1 LGSKNRSRA
10 IRPLYGFLIARFW
23 APAKIIGGK
32 NGLPLFLLIRR
43 PKPRKQPERY
53 TTFRFGKYSQID
65 FTYLPICG
73 NKSPKLLHIPALGE
87 KLFVFIHKECI
98 LKK

>member
-1 LGSKNRSRA
+1 MFKRRAPCAVRGARRLGKRKKNCLGNARHITGLYTLRSLSVAPGSKNRSRA

-43 PKPRKQPERY
+43 PKPHIQPERY
-53 TTFRFGKYSQID
+53 AQ
-65 FTYLPICG
+65 
-73 NKSPKLLHIPALGE
+73 
-87 KLFVFIHKECI
+87 
-98 LKK
+98 